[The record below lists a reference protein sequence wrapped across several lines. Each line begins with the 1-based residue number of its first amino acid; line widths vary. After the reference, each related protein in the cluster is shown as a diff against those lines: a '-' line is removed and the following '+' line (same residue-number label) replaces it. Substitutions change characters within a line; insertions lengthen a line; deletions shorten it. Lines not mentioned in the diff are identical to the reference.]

1 MHDFVKPGCARNACV
16 AITMAEYL
24 NIADKG
30 KRQGINLLY
39 RHTKCNGL
47 MFQLYNEL

>member
-1 MHDFVKPGCARNACV
+1 MHDFVKPGCVTPCV
-16 AITMAEYL
+16 AIIMAEYL

-30 KRQGINLLY
+30 KRQGINLLC
-39 RHTKCNGL
+39 RHTTCNGL